1 MRLFPQALPFENSNA
16 NSCLANAVHICAL
29 LFRWA
34 KLPQHHLQQLPV
46 SILVSWTQPRI
57 GNTQPKDFKPSHF
70 TFCPTE
76 DKTKKADPTN
86 EWYRLFDHGVHVRL
100 RFIILSPVTQWT
112 HRHQRLCLVQNL
124 NGALGDGADPRD
136 PAWPRRI
143 ARVGKRLANTAGPK
157 IYPKKWIP
165 LNNELEKLQGLKQ
178 INTDSAEN
186 LKFHG
191 VCIQSQLY
199 IGGNTHEC
207 TQNWLCLPFTLQY

>member
-1 MRLFPQALPFENSNA
+1 MLCTSVRFCSAEQSFHNI
-16 NSCLANAVHICAL
+16 ICNNCQ
-29 LFRWA
+29 F
-34 KLPQHHLQQLPV
+34 Q
-46 SILVSWTQPRI
+46 SWCSGPNQESAT
-57 GNTQPKDFKPSHF
+57 PSL